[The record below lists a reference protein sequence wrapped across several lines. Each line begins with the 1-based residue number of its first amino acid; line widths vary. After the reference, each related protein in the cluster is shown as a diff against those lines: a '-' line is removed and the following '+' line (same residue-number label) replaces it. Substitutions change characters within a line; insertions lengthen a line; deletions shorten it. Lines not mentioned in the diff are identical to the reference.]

1 MKISQIVIHNFR
13 GIIHQQFVMNSYTL
27 LIGGNNAGKS
37 SVIDAIRAFYE
48 KDKFTETVF
57 EGVSA
62 CSPDLDE
69 LIGKY
74 SNGWSSE
81 RMSKISLAILRLS
94 VFEMKYLDDVPMSV
108 SINEAVELAKKYDN
122 DDAPAFINGVL
133 NTLAKAENFA

>member
-1 MKISQIVIHNFR
+1 MKRSEAREWAFKLIFESQFHPELTF
-13 GIIHQQFVMNSYTL
+13 GELYE
-27 LIGGNNAGKS
+27 NAES
-37 SVIDAIRAFYE
+37 IDGFQ